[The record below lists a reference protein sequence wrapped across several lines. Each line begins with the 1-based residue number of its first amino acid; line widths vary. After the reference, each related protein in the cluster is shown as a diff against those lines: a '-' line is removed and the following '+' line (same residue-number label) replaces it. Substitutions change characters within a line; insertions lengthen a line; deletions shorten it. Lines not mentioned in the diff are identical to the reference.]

1 MIHRYIIAAGAM
13 WILGASLR
21 AQVHYANPVLA
32 GDYPDPSIIRVG
44 SDYWATATS
53 SEWAPHFPIL
63 HSNDMVNWQIT
74 GHVFEHAPAWASGS
88 FWAPEIAESGGK
100 YFIYY
105 VARQTAN
112 NRLAVA
118 VATADHPAGPYT
130 DHGILVAQEA
140 GSIDPVPFTDGNG
153 VRWLLWKEDGN
164 SRKQPT
170 PIWMQRLRNDGLALE
185 GERQEILRNDSP
197 WEGAVVEGP
206 FVLRHGDYYYLF
218 YSGGACCGQKSNY
231 ALGVARAKDM
241 TGPWGKAPANPIL
254 AGNAAWRSPGHG
266 SIVVGPDGRYRLLY
280 HAYDSQSFVFTGRE
294 LMLDE
299 VVFDALGWP
308 GINGGQG
315 PSLTAPSPFGAEQ
328 RRAELSFTDDFGKT
342 TPDRGWQWPQDN
354 LPLIRRAEGQL
365 ILGAAPSQSDAWA
378 AAVYARST
386 TGGDYVSTTCIALD
400 QLKSGMFAGFA
411 AYGDAANAI
420 GLSIGDGKAILWNRH
435 QGLVK
440 STEAATVNRDKAIHL
455 RMEVMGGRRFVF
467 SLSDDGKVWKP
478 VGDPVFA
485 DNLAPWDRS
494 VRVALVC
501 GGVKHAEARF
511 TSFDLRSI
519 RSAPR

>member
-1 MIHRYIIAAGAM
+1 MLIFGAP
-13 WILGASLR
+13 IGAEVR
-21 AQVHYANPVLA
+21 YANPVLT

-63 HSNDMVNWQIT
+63 HSNDLVNWQIT
-74 GHVFEHAPAWASGS
+74 GHVFERSPVWASGS
-88 FWAPEIAESGGK
+88 FWAPEIAQNGGK
-100 YFIYY
+100 FFVYY
-105 VARQTAN
+105 AARQAAN

-130 DHGILVAQEA
+130 DHGILIAQEA
-140 GSIDPVPFTDGNG
+140 GSIDPVPFTDAKG

-164 SRKQPT
+164 SRKLPT
-170 PIWMQRLRNDGLALE
+170 LIWRQRLRADGLALE
-185 GERQEILRNDSP
+185 GEKQEILRNDSP

-206 FVLRHGDYYYLF
+206 FVLRHGDYYYVF

-231 ALGVARAKDM
+231 ALGVARAKNM
-241 TGPWGKAPANPIL
+241 LGPWEKAPTNPIL

-266 SIVVGPDGRYRLLY
+266 SIVVGPEGRYWLLY

-299 VVFDALGWP
+299 VVFDEAGWP
-308 GINGGQG
+308 AINRGHG
-315 PSLTAPSPFGAEQ
+315 PSLTAPSPLGVQQQ
-328 RRAELSFTDDFGKT
+328 RTELSFTDDFANGT
-342 TPDRGWQWPQDN
+342 LDLGWQWPQDN
-354 LPLIRRAEGQL
+354 VPLIRRAEGHL
-365 ILGAAPSQSDAWA
+365 ILATTTLSKFDNLS

-386 TGGDYVSTTCIALD
+386 TSGDYSATTCLALD
-400 QLKSGMFAGFA
+400 QLKPGTFAGLA

-420 GLSIGDGKAILWNRH
+420 GLSVGDGKAIFWARH
-435 QGLVK
+435 QGQAQSSEV
-440 STEAATVNRDKAIHL
+440 AAARRDNVIHL

-467 SLSDDGKVWKP
+467 SLSEDGKVWKP
-478 VGDPVFA
+478 VGEPVIA
-485 DNLAPWDRS
+485 DSLAPWDRS

-501 GGVKHAEARF
+501 GGVKRAEARF
-511 TSFDLRSI
+511 TSFALRSI
-519 RSAPR
+519 RPAP